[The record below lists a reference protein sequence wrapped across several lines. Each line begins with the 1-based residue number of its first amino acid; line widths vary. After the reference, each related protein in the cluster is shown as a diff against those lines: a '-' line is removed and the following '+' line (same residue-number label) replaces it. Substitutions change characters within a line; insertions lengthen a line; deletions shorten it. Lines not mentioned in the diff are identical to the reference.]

1 MIIFLGDIHGNFNYI
16 TGEIQRKKITDCT
29 IIQVGDFGIGFTT
42 PENDRKI
49 LEAFN
54 LFLKEHNIV
63 MYAIRGNHDNP
74 KFFQGDYILDNL
86 KLIPDYTVLE
96 LEEHKILCV
105 GGAVSVDRVPRLS
118 EMQKAARYGSKKEHY
133 WFDEN
138 FVFVVDKVKDLTG
151 VDIVVT
157 HTAPEW
163 CVPDNRKGFGSF
175 VEGFAYYDNKLLEDL
190 AFERAEVTKM
200 FNLLN
205 KNNHI
210 KHHFYGHF
218 HRHDLTLSGFTTHTL
233 LDINEFW
240 MLDE

>member
-1 MIIFLGDIHGNFNYI
+1 MILFLGDIHGNFNYI
-16 TGEIQRKKITDCT
+16 AHEIKRKKITNCT

-42 PENDRKI
+42 PKNDLKI

-74 KFFQGDYILDNL
+74 KFFQGDYIFDNL
-86 KLIPDYTVLE
+86 KLITDYTVLE
-96 LEEHKILCV
+96 IEDHKILCV
-105 GGAVSVDRVPRLS
+105 GGAVSVDRVPRLN
-118 EMQKAARYGSKKEHY
+118 EMQKAARYVSKKEQF
-133 WFDEN
+133 WFDEK
-138 FVFVVDKVKDLTG
+138 FVFEEDKVKDLKE

-163 CVPDNRKGFGSF
+163 CVPDNRNGFGAF

-200 FNLLN
+200 FKLLN
-205 KNNHI
+205 QNNNI
-210 KHHFYGHF
+210 KYHFYGHF
-218 HRHDLTLSGFTTHTL
+218 HRHDITINGYTTHML